1 MKTLN
6 NKLRYSLYRYISS
19 ILSFGENIDRYN
31 KFNQDAILDP
41 SVKLIA
47 DATIE
52 NLSGNPQLIRVGA
65 NSVIKGQLLIFAHAG
80 QIEMGKD
87 CYLGERSYIWSAD
100 SIKIGD
106 RVLISHNVNIHD
118 TNSHSLDSVLRHQHF
133 LKIMSQ
139 GHPVVNDVDIKSK
152 EVVIEDDVW
161 IGFNSTILK
170 GVRIGKGSIIAACSV
185 VTKDV
190 PEFSIV
196 AGNPAEV
203 IKKS

>member
-1 MKTLN
+1 MKNLK

-19 ILSFGENIDRYN
+19 ILDFGENLDRYN

-80 QIEMGKD
+80 QIEIGQD
-87 CYLGERSYIWSAD
+87 CYLGERTYIWSAD

-118 TNSHSLDSVLRHQHF
+118 TNSHSMDSVLRHQHF
-133 LKIMSQ
+133 IKIMSQ

-152 EVVIEDDVW
+152 NIVIEDDVW

-196 AGNPAEV
+196 AGNPAKV